1 MYVFYSLFRSETQV
15 TYNQALAYSI
25 GIVALNATSA
35 LVNNHIFQTSFHNG
49 MKVRVAVCSLVYRK
63 ALKLSQTALGE
74 TPPGKIVNL
83 LSNDVNR
90 FDWATFFF
98 NTLWV
103 APLLTSIVGC
113 LMWIEVGVSGLVGIL
128 VVFAIV
134 PLLSK

>member
-1 MYVFYSLFRSETQV
+1 M
-15 TYNQALAYSI
+15 NALI
-25 GIVALNATSA
+25 GS
-35 LVNNHIFQTSFHNG
+35 HIHHISFHNG
-49 MKVRVAVCSLVYRK
+49 MKVRVAICSLIYRK

-103 APLLTSIVGC
+103 APLLTFFVGC
-113 LMWIEVGVSGLVGIL
+113 LMWREVGISGLVGIL
-128 VVFAIV
+128 VVFAVV
-134 PLLSK
+134 PVLSKSEKYQNNSFFSFSHELNDPLKKK